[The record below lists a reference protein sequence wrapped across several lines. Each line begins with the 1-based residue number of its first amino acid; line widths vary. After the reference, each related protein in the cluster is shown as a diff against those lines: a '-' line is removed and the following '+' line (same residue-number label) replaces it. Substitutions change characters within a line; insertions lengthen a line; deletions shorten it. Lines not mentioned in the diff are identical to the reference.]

1 MIKAG
6 RFGETLR
13 DAQFGGILGVLQP
26 HSTAGI
32 RLAELT
38 VGMENG
44 TYSLE
49 EVSALTKRT
58 CEDSFLYQLD
68 EEIYRRLGIAW
79 K

>member
-1 MIKAG
+1 MAKLY
-6 RFGETLR
+6 ETHNSEAFWGFFSR
-13 DAQFGGILGVLQP
+13 I
-26 HSTAGI
+26 STAGI

-49 EVSALTKRT
+49 EVSALTNQT
-58 CEDSFLYQLD
+58 YGDSFLYQLG
-68 EEIYRRLGIAW
+68 EEIYRRLGIAG